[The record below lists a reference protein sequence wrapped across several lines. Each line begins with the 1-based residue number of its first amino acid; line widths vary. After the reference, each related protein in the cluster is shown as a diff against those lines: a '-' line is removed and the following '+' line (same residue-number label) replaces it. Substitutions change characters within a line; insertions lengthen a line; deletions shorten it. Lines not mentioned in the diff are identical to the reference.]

1 MKIIV
6 FLLMILPVVTF
17 GLEVDEKLTIRLL
30 RISETK
36 KTVMVNR
43 GTEDGLVEGDHAK
56 FIVTSGIVARA
67 VCVKVSPTR
76 SVWSIYRTVNA
87 DFILADS
94 VLTLKITPAIK
105 LTKDETKPLIQD
117 DVPSTMGP
125 NDPQNLGI
133 PLAEGA
139 DDLAKLAGDSNDLKS
154 LQDSGPTTIIEK
166 NREIYFIGAISGLS
180 ANTKTT
186 VGGQSYSNSQS
197 FYHIGLGG
205 EYYSTRER
213 EWYSKWSLIGQL
225 SLIRENSQA
234 YGGSSVAN
242 EISEIGL
249 GANFHP
255 FKSPALVGEA
265 IPFFHFAFN
274 FGTLKSS
281 YTPGQEAP
289 AGNIFSANGQLSGYS
304 VGFGYKYYIFK
315 GFGARAI
322 IDYYI
327 RSEQYSE
334 DTNGIEFTK
343 RVAGP
348 RLMLALSYRF

>member
-1 MKIIV
+1 MKVLYFWI
-6 FLLMILPVVTF
+6 LLLPLF
-17 GLEVDEKLTIRLL
+17 SHALEVDEKLTIRLL
-30 RISETK
+30 KISDSR

-43 GTEDGLVEGDHAK
+43 GTEDGLIEGDHAK

-87 DFILADS
+87 DFIAADS

-117 DVPSTMGP
+117 DVPSSAGTT
-125 NDPQNLGI
+125 DAQSLGI

-139 DDLAKLAGDSNDLKS
+139 DDLVKGASESADLKS
-154 LQDSGPTTIIEK
+154 LQDSEPTSIIEK
-166 NREIYFIGAISGLS
+166 NRELYFIGSVSGLS

-186 VGGQSYSNSQS
+186 VGGQSFSNSQS

-213 EWYSKWSLIGQL
+213 EWYSKWSLLAQL
-225 SLIRENSQA
+225 SFISENSQA
-234 YGGSSVAN
+234 YGGSSVTN
-242 EISEIGL
+242 EASEVGL

-255 FKSPALVGEA
+255 FKSPALIGEM

-274 FGTLKSS
+274 FGTMKSTYS
-281 YTPGQEAP
+281 PGQENP
-289 AGNIFSANGQLSGYS
+289 SGNTLSATGQLSGYS
-304 VGFGYKYYIFK
+304 VGFGYKYYIWK
-315 GFGARAI
+315 GLGARAI
-322 IDYYI
+322 FDYYV
-327 RSEQYSE
+327 RSEQYGQ
-334 DTNGIEFTK
+334 DTNGVEFTK